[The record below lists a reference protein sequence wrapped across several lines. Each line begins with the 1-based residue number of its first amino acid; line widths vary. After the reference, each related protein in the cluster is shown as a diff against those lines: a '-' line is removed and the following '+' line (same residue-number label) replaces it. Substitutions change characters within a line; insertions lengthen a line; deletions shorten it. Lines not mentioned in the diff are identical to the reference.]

1 MSEACRHRAGRAS
14 IRVIGYTLALRLL
27 SARTSFSPL
36 RRHPVSLCSRPPPD
50 VTPRRRYWR
59 PELPHPAVRENE
71 HVSRESAMGQLLPT
85 ETRWR
90 AAQAKGLGSPPVAV
104 VRALISATSRRTAI
118 FAIGQAGAISLRPHQ
133 SRAPVLGEREPPLS
147 RNAIARRVLLAEA
160 PLAAGPRR
168 PRFLASSAGVAWHS
182 TPAEGCTPPLTVE
195 FRRLLLET
203 ARAHLC
209 PGTRRLV

>member
-1 MSEACRHRAGRAS
+1 MPRQINGGTGEHTGLSDTPA
-14 IRVIGYTLALRLL
+14 VRLL

-36 RRHPVSLCSRPPPD
+36 RRHPVSLCSRPPHD
-50 VTPRRRYWR
+50 VTPTRRYWR

-71 HVSRESAMGQLLPT
+71 HVSRESATGQLLPT
-85 ETRWR
+85 ETQWR

-104 VRALISATSRRTAI
+104 VRPLISATSRRTAI

-160 PLAAGPRR
+160 PARNHPDRGTGLVNLGILAQQ
-168 PRFLASSAGVAWHS
+168 
-182 TPAEGCTPPLTVE
+182 PAEGCTTPATPLRWN
-195 FRRLLLET
+195 F
-203 ARAHLC
+203 AAC
-209 PGTRRLV
+209 F